1 MVGGLSSTQTGTTS
15 NDLLLGRV
23 NGLSQGGRLDNLGL
37 RLGSESRGRLGYR
50 LLGLEL
56 LYLWLL
62 KLLRRLKLLWLLEL
76 LWLGLESRGSG
87 LLELLLYRSS
97 GGRRWRGT
105 SAGVGV
111 TAEKVV
117 ERPGDTRE
125 KATLLRE
132 CRAKSENTQTY
143 Q

>member
-1 MVGGLSSTQTGTTS
+1 MVGSLSSTQTGATS

-23 NGLSQGGRLDNLGL
+23 NGLSQRGRLDNLGL

-50 LLGLEL
+50 LWGLEL
-56 LYLWLL
+56 LDLWLL
-62 KLLRRLKLLWLLEL
+62 ELLRLKLLWLLEL
-76 LWLGLESRGSG
+76 LWLGLESWGSW

-97 GGRRWRGT
+97 GGRRGT
-105 SAGVGV
+105 STGVGV

-117 ERPGDTRE
+117 ERAGDTGE
-125 KATLLRE
+125 KAALLWE
-132 CRAKSENTQTY
+132 GRAKSENTQTY